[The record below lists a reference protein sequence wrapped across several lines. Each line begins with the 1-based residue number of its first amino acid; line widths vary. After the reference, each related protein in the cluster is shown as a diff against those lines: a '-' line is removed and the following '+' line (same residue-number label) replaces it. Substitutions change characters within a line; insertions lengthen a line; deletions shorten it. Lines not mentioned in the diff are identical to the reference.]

1 MVGARRSCRRIFG
14 RDSARD
20 AFAET
25 AIDKTR
31 QEETRMDV
39 KDLRYE
45 FSCLKCP
52 TVVTGTLP
60 EVERHGWVDVSSMTH
75 LNQWICPSCSRGLK
89 PAPDTAR
96 AHALDEQNRAQ

>member
-1 MVGARRSCRRIFG
+1 MVGARRLDVGIFG
-14 RDSARD
+14 RDPARD

-39 KDLRYE
+39 KELRYE

-52 TVVTGTLP
+52 TLVTGTLP

-75 LNQWICPSCSRGLK
+75 LNQWLCPSCSRGLK
-89 PAPDTAR
+89 PARDAAR
-96 AHALDEQNRAQ
+96 ADADQ